1 MCFHLYLVSL
11 LEYSISYSV
20 SRPPSPNSLPPFFSF
35 SDVIVSCS
43 VDAAAAQLK
52 AECTDP
58 KRILWVGRLLR
69 IIRSKQK
76 ARLLH

>member
-1 MCFHLYLVSL
+1 MISENGGRRVRWTLGGMCFHLYLVSL

-58 KRILWVGRLLR
+58 KRIL
-69 IIRSKQK
+69 
-76 ARLLH
+76 